1 MSTFLRFFKSKAFF
15 IGLAILFQVLFIV
28 LVLYYL
34 SSEFAII
41 SYLLTI
47 LSTLICIHLVD
58 RDLDG
63 NSKILWILAIMSFPL
78 FGGALYLLFGG
89 RTIPKKLMIKDRQAL
104 SDYKRYALNNINV
117 LESNSKDIVLDRMT
131 TLAWSTGYFPV
142 FNNSTVEYFPTG
154 EEQYIA
160 FLRELQK
167 AESFIFLEF
176 FIINDGHM
184 WQSILQVLKDKVDI
198 GVDVRL
204 IYDDWGCS
212 TYLPSNYDKTLNEM
226 GIKTQIFNEIHPQL
240 AIQMNNR
247 DHRKILVIDG
257 KVAFT
262 GGCNISDEYIN
273 AKVRFGHWK
282 DMGCMIRGEAVE
294 TFTISFLQ
302 IWNYETEL
310 PSKYEDYILPAE
322 KQDYHKPDGYVLP
335 FTDSPTDN
343 NHTGKYMQI
352 NVLNCAAKYFWIS
365 TPYLILDQEM
375 IDSLALAVNNG
386 VDVRIVVP
394 GIPDKKAVYEVTK
407 GNFET
412 LLRKGIRIYEYSPG
426 FIHGKVCVSDDRS
439 AIVGTVNMDFRSYN
453 MNYECGVWMHETK
466 CIHNIKKD
474 FKNIFN
480 ASREVTLNDCA
491 QTGWVVKAYRSFLKV
506 FSPLL

>member
-1 MSTFLRFFKSKAFF
+1 MTGFLRIIKSKAFF
-15 IGLAILFQVLFIV
+15 IGLAILFQVVFLV
-28 LVLYYL
+28 LVLYYV
-34 SSEFAII
+34 SSEFGFI
-41 SYLLTI
+41 SYFLTL
-47 LSTLICIHLVD
+47 LSTLICIHLVN

-78 FGGALYLLFGG
+78 FGGVLYLLFGG

-104 SDYKRYALNNINV
+104 SDYKRYALNNIHV
-117 LESNSKDIVLDRMT
+117 LESNSEDIVLDRMIA
-131 TLAWSTGYFPV
+131 LAWSTGYFPV
-142 FNNSTVEYFPTG
+142 FNNSTVEYFPNG
-154 EEQYIA
+154 EDQYIA

-176 FIINDGHM
+176 FIINEGHM
-184 WQSILQVLKDKVDI
+184 WQSILQILVDKAEQ

-204 IYDDWGCS
+204 IYDDYGCS
-212 TYLPSNYDKTLNEM
+212 QYLPSDYAKKLNAM
-226 GIKTQIFNEIHPQL
+226 GVKTQQFNKIRPQM

-247 DHRKILVIDG
+247 DHRKILVVDG

-282 DMGCMIRGEAVE
+282 DMGCLIRGEAVE

-302 IWNYETEL
+302 LWNYESASL
-310 PSKYEDYILPAE
+310 SQYEDFIVPAD
-322 KQDYHKPDGYVLP
+322 KQDYQGSDGYVLP

-343 NHTGKYMQI
+343 NHTGKYMQV
-352 NVLNCAAKYFWIS
+352 NVLNSASRYFWIT

-375 IDSLALAVNNG
+375 IDALALAVNNG

-412 LLRKGIRIYEYSPG
+412 LLKKGVRIYEYSPG

-453 MNYECGVWMHETK
+453 MNYECGVWMHNTH
-466 CIHNIKKD
+466 CIRNIKED
-474 FKNIFN
+474 FRSIFN
-480 ASREVTLNDCA
+480 SSHEVTLSECLE
-491 QTGWVVKAYRSFLKV
+491 TGFVVKAYRSFLRV